1 MGWFDRFTRGKRDG
15 QADAAAGTA
24 ADGRGLDPNAQ
35 PDGFR
40 LPAALGLDPQVEE
53 ALRGEAWRFVVRGD
67 ADADAFAECQED
79 EAEAWG
85 IGEDTVRAAFSAVV
99 AARRAQQA
107 AWPALP
113 KTALTRA
120 FEALAARGIVAR
132 ENFSCCGTC
141 ASGEIFDERDDSRT
155 WRGYVYYHQQD
166 TEGLL
171 DDRSTYI
178 GYGAFLDAWT
188 TEAEWTAL
196 PDAERERQYGRIV
209 TALMREEVIPV
220 LEAHGATVTWDGSL
234 GTRIRLDGVDF
245 FVPLA

>member
-1 MGWFDRFTRGKRDG
+1 MGWFDRFTRGTRKERTE
-15 QADAAAGTA
+15 AAATGA
-24 ADGRGLDPNAQ
+24 ADGPGKGPNAQ
-35 PDGFR
+35 PEGFR
-40 LPAALGLDPQVEE
+40 LPAALGLDPQVEA
-53 ALRGEAWRFVVRGD
+53 ALREQAWRFVVRGD
-67 ADADAFAECQED
+67 DDADAFAECQED

-85 IGEDTVRAAFSAVV
+85 VGEDVIRAAFLAVV

-107 AWPALP
+107 AWTAMP

-120 FEALAARGIVAR
+120 FEALAARGVVAR

-141 ASGEIFDERDDSRT
+141 ASAEIFNERDDSRN

-196 PDAERERQYGRIV
+196 PDAERERRYERIV
-209 TALMREEVIPV
+209 TALMREDVIPV

-234 GTRIRLDGVDF
+234 GTRIRLDNVDF
-245 FVPLA
+245 FVPLP